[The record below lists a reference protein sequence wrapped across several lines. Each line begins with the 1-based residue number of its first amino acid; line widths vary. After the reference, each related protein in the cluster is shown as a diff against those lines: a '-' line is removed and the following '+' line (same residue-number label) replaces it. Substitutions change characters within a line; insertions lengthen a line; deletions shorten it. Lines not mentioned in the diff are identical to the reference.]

1 MPASLFQ
8 TMMSRASRR
17 RCRATT
23 LLSAGLA
30 GVAVFL
36 LLRDP
41 AGELEADTQEI
52 KVGWGGGAADATDRG
67 AYGMH
72 RR

>member
-8 TMMSRASRR
+8 TMMTGLGTVS
-17 RCRATT
+17 ATT

-41 AGELEADTQEI
+41 AGNSRADTQEI
-52 KVGWGGGAADATDRG
+52 KVGCGGGAADATDRG